1 MAYFFYQKIHKY
13 PNMKLLLLYIKIY
26 LTRFQ
31 YFNKMVFFLKCDL
44 YLLKLKMKKILNA
57 LHSKIKDL
65 ILIKPKPLLKPI
77 YLVLRK

>member
-1 MAYFFYQKIHKY
+1 
-13 PNMKLLLLYIKIY
+13 
-26 LTRFQ
+26 
-31 YFNKMVFFLKCDL
+31 MVSLLKCDL